1 MCVLMK
7 DRIILFG
14 GTFDPVH
21 LGHTTVAAFAAE
33 QIGADEVVF
42 IPTKRSP
49 HKNVFP
55 VASGASRVEMLRL
68 ALSGTANF
76 SVSSCELERPDPSYT
91 FATVSMFAGRYGPES
106 QLYWLVGADAV
117 VDLGRWHRVERVLD
131 MCNLCVMY
139 RAGYPEP
146 DFSRLACL
154 GAERV
159 EKLSK
164 NAIATPLVDIS
175 STEIRRKLAA
185 AEDVTGL
192 LSPVVLGYIEENG
205 LYR

>member
-1 MCVLMK
+1 M
-7 DRIILFG
+7 
-14 GTFDPVH
+14 H

-33 QIGADEVVF
+33 QIGAGEVVF
-42 IPTKRSP
+42 IPAKRSP

-55 VASGASRVEMLRL
+55 VASGASRVEMLKL
-68 ALSGTANF
+68 AIAGNAKF

-91 FATVSMFAGRYGPES
+91 VETVSMFAARYGPDA
-106 QLYWLVGADAV
+106 QLYWLVGADGV
-117 VDLGRWHRVERVLD
+117 GDLARWHSVESVLD

-146 DFSRLACL
+146 DFAQLECL

-159 EKLSK
+159 EKLGK
-164 NAIATPLVDIS
+164 HALATPFVDIS
-175 STEIRRKLAA
+175 STEIRRKLGAGG
-185 AEDVTGL
+185 DVTGL
-192 LSPVVLGYIEENG
+192 LSPAVWDYIEKNG

>member
-1 MCVLMK
+1 MK

-21 LGHTTVAAFAAE
+21 SGHTTVATFATE
-33 QIGADEVVF
+33 KIGADEVVF
-42 IPTKRSP
+42 IPAKRSP

-68 ALSGTANF
+68 ALAGNAKF

-91 FATVSMFAGRYGPES
+91 IETVSMFAARYGPDA

-117 VDLGRWHRVERVLD
+117 GDLVRWHRAERVLD

-146 DFSRLACL
+146 DFAQLECL

-164 NAIATPLVDIS
+164 HALATPLVDIS
-175 STEIRRKLAA
+175 STEIRHKLAA
-185 AEDVTGL
+185 GGDVSGL
-192 LSPVVLGYIEENG
+192 LSPAVLGYIEKNG

>member
-1 MCVLMK
+1 MK

-33 QIGADEVVF
+33 QIGAAEVVF
-42 IPTKRSP
+42 IPAKRSP
-49 HKNVFP
+49 QKNVFP
-55 VASGASRVEMLRL
+55 VAPGWSRVEMLSL
-68 ALSGTANF
+68 ALGGNAKF
-76 SVSSCELERPDPSYT
+76 IVSSWELERPDPSYT
-91 FATVSMFAGRYGPES
+91 VETVSMFAARYGPDV

-117 VDLGRWHRVERVLD
+117 GDLARWHCVERVLD

-146 DFSRLACL
+146 DFGQLGRL

-159 EKLSK
+159 EKLGK
-164 NAIATPLVDIS
+164 HALATPLVDIS

-185 AEDVTGL
+185 GGDVSGL
-192 LSPVVLGYIEENG
+192 LSGAVLDYIEKNG
-205 LYR
+205 LYQ

>member
-1 MCVLMK
+1 MK
-7 DRIILFG
+7 DRILLFG

-42 IPTKRSP
+42 IPAKRSP
-49 HKNVFP
+49 HKNVCP
-55 VASGASRVEMLRL
+55 VASGASRVEMLSL
-68 ALSGTANF
+68 AFEGNAKF

-91 FATVSMFAGRYGPES
+91 VETVSMFAARYGPDA
-106 QLYWLVGADAV
+106 QLYWLVGAAAV
-117 VDLGRWHRVERVLD
+117 GDLVRWHRVERVLD

-139 RAGYPEP
+139 RAGYAKP
-146 DFSRLACL
+146 DFAQLDCL

-164 NAIATPLVDIS
+164 NALATPLVDIS
-175 STEIRRKLAA
+175 STEIRGKLAA
-185 AEDVTGL
+185 GMDVTGL
-192 LSPVVLGYIEENG
+192 LSPVVLDYIEKNG

>member
-1 MCVLMK
+1 MK

-21 LGHTTVAAFAAE
+21 LGHTTVTAFAAE

-42 IPTKRSP
+42 IPAKRSP

-55 VASGASRVEMLRL
+55 VASGASRVEMLKL
-68 ALSGTANF
+68 ALAGNAKF

-91 FATVSMFAGRYGPES
+91 VETVSMFAARYGPDA

-117 VDLGRWHRVERVLD
+117 GDLGRWHRAERVLD

-139 RAGYPEP
+139 RAGYPKP
-146 DFSRLACL
+146 DFAGLDCL
-154 GAERV
+154 GAELV

-164 NAIATPLVDIS
+164 NAIATPLMDIS
-175 STEIRRKLAA
+175 STGIRRKLAA
-185 AEDVTGL
+185 GEDVSGL
-192 LSPVVLGYIEENG
+192 LSPAVLGYIEKNG

>member
-1 MCVLMK
+1 MK

-42 IPTKRSP
+42 IPAKRSP

-68 ALSGTANF
+68 AVAGNAKF

-91 FATVSMFAGRYGPES
+91 VETVSMFSGLYGPES
-106 QLYWLVGADAV
+106 HLYWLVGADAV
-117 VDLGRWHRVERVLD
+117 GDLGRWHCAERVLD

-139 RAGYPEP
+139 RAGYPKP
-146 DFSRLACL
+146 DFAQLECF
-154 GAERV
+154 GAARV
-159 EKLSK
+159 AKLVK
-164 NAIATPLVDIS
+164 NALAAPLVDIS
-175 STEIRRKLAA
+175 STEIRRKVGTG
-185 AEDVTGL
+185 EDVSGL
-192 LSPVVLGYIEENG
+192 LSPAVLGYIEKNG

>member
-1 MCVLMK
+1 MK

-21 LGHTTVAAFAAE
+21 LGHITVASFACDH
-33 QIGADEVVF
+33 IGADEVVF
-42 IPTKRSP
+42 IPANRSP

-55 VASGASRVEMLRL
+55 VASGVSRVEMLML
-68 ALSGTANF
+68 AFADNAKF
-76 SVSSCELERPDPSYT
+76 SVSSCELERCDPSYT
-91 FATVSMFAGRYGPES
+91 FETVSMFAGRYGPKT

-117 VDLGRWHRVERVLD
+117 GDLGRWHLAERVLD

-146 DFSRLACL
+146 DFSRLSRL

-159 EKLSK
+159 ENLRK

-185 AEDVTGL
+185 GGDVTGL
-192 LSPVVLGYIEENG
+192 LSPAVLGYIEKNG

>member
-1 MCVLMK
+1 MK

-21 LGHTTVAAFAAE
+21 LGHTTVAGFACE

-42 IPTKRSP
+42 IPAKRSP

-55 VASGASRVEMLRL
+55 VASGACRVEMLML
-68 ALSGTANF
+68 AVAGNAKF

-91 FATVSMFAGRYGPES
+91 FETVSMFAGRYGPKA
-106 QLYWLVGADAV
+106 QLYWLVGTDAV
-117 VDLGRWHRVERVLD
+117 GDLCRWHRVERVLD
-131 MCNLCVMY
+131 ICNLCVMY

-146 DFSRLACL
+146 DFSRLSCL

-175 STEIRRKLAA
+175 STEIRRKFAA

-192 LSPVVLGYIEENG
+192 LSPAVLDYIEKNG

>member
-1 MCVLMK
+1 MK

-33 QIGADEVVF
+33 KIGADEVVF
-42 IPTKRSP
+42 IPAKRSP

-68 ALSGTANF
+68 AIAGNAKF
-76 SVSSCELERPDPSYT
+76 SVSSCELERRDPSYT
-91 FATVSMFAGRYGPES
+91 FETVLMFAARYGPDR

-117 VDLGRWHRVERVLD
+117 GDLARWHRAREVLD

-146 DFSRLACL
+146 DFAALECL

-159 EKLSK
+159 EKLGK
-164 NAIATPLVDIS
+164 HALAAPLVDIS
-175 STEIRRKLAA
+175 STEIRRKFGVGGN
-185 AEDVTGL
+185 VTGL
-192 LSPVVLGYIEENG
+192 LSPAVLDYIEKNG

>member
-1 MCVLMK
+1 
-7 DRIILFG
+7 
-14 GTFDPVH
+14 VH

-42 IPTKRSP
+42 IPAKRSP
-49 HKNVFP
+49 QKNVFP
-55 VASGASRVEMLRL
+55 VASGASRVEMLKL
-68 ALSGTANF
+68 ALAGNAKF
-76 SVSSCELERPDPSYT
+76 KVSSCELERSDPSYT
-91 FATVSMFAGRYGPES
+91 VETVSMFAARYGPGA

-117 VDLGRWHRVERVLD
+117 VDLARWRHVERVLD

-146 DFSRLACL
+146 DFGQLDCL

-159 EKLSK
+159 EKLGK
-164 NAIATPLVDIS
+164 HALATPLLDIS

-185 AEDVTGL
+185 GGHVSGL
-192 LSPVVLGYIEENG
+192 LSGAVLDYIEKNG

>member
-1 MCVLMK
+1 M
-7 DRIILFG
+7 
-14 GTFDPVH
+14 H

-33 QIGADEVVF
+33 QIGADEVIF
-42 IPTKRSP
+42 IPAKRSP

-55 VASGASRVEMLRL
+55 VASGASRAEMLRL
-68 ALSGTANF
+68 AVAGNAKF

-91 FATVSMFAGRYGPES
+91 AETVSMFAGRYGPES

-117 VDLGRWHRVERVLD
+117 GDLALWHRAEHVLD

-139 RAGYPEP
+139 RSGYPKP
-146 DFSRLACL
+146 DFSQLEHL

-164 NAIATPLVDIS
+164 HVLATPFVDIS
-175 STEIRRKLAA
+175 STEIRRKLVA
-185 AEDVTGL
+185 AEDVSGL
-192 LSPVVLGYIEENG
+192 LSPAVLDYIEKNG